1 MSPRRIR
8 PATVRH
14 GTSRALD
21 EPVEPANPY
30 WAEHGVTF
38 ADPDGFP
45 VVLVPE
51 PWEDDGA

>member
-1 MSPRRIR
+1 MSPRRIG

-21 EPVEPANPY
+21 EPVAPANPY

-45 VVLVPE
+45 LVLVPE
-51 PWEDDGA
+51 SWEDDGA